1 MRTIDIDHKDYQ
13 AIRREI
19 GEGLRLELG
28 IELEP
33 PACLKGK
40 VRRTLRAGGQV
51 ILSRSRCGTRV
62 QKQAKRERKP
72 RRKVVAHLA
81 VVAQKLTRFLRSRL
95 ANNRRWTFTVEWS
108 LPHE

>member
-19 GEGLRLELG
+19 SERLRVELG

-40 VRRTLRAGGQV
+40 VDELCGLEGKSSSVVPDVEHGFKNKPSANA
-51 ILSRSRCGTRV
+51 SRGEKSW
-62 QKQAKRERKP
+62 
-72 RRKVVAHLA
+72 
-81 VVAQKLTRFLRSRL
+81 LTGPWWPKS
-95 ANNRRWTFTVEWS
+95 
-108 LPHE
+108 

>member
-19 GEGLRLELG
+19 GERLRLELR

-40 VRRTLRAGGQV
+40 VDELCGLEGKSSSVVPDVEHGFKNKPSANA
-51 ILSRSRCGTRV
+51 SRGEKSW
-62 QKQAKRERKP
+62 
-72 RRKVVAHLA
+72 
-81 VVAQKLTRFLRSRL
+81 LTWPWWPKS
-95 ANNRRWTFTVEWS
+95 
-108 LPHE
+108 

>member
-19 GEGLRLELG
+19 GERLRLELG
-28 IELEP
+28 IELEL

-40 VRRTLRAGGQV
+40 LDE
-51 ILSRSRCGTRV
+51 LCGLEGKSSSV
-62 QKQAKRERKP
+62 VPDVELGFKNKAKREREP

-81 VVAQKLTRFLRSRL
+81 VVAQS
-95 ANNRRWTFTVEWS
+95 
-108 LPHE
+108 